1 VKEELRLGTLEAMDG
16 SLAAS
21 LAVSKSS
28 SDVNGIAAGGYDAT
42 PYCYPSREGEPPL
55 FAPLAPCEADA
66 LKRFSCAWAWAWVCS
81 HIDYL
86 CDAQRL

>member
-1 VKEELRLGTLEAMDG
+1 MKEELRLRTLEAMDG

-42 PYCYPSREGEPPL
+42 P
-55 FAPLAPCEADA
+55 
-66 LKRFSCAWAWAWVCS
+66 
-81 HIDYL
+81 
-86 CDAQRL
+86 